1 MYSALDIARYIIWY
15 CEEKQYIVSNLKL
28 QRILYFIQAKFLVEK
43 NTPCFS
49 EKIEAWT
56 FGPVIPEVYQQY
68 KIFGNAHIPCVDVQD
83 DFKISEQDKALID
96 NMIDKCSKF
105 TASQL
110 VEITHR
116 QTPWK
121 KAYRSYQNNEI
132 TQLSIKE
139 FFRNG

>member
-1 MYSALDIARYIIWY
+1 MVLRR
-15 CEEKQYIVSNLKL
+15 KKYIVSNLKL
-28 QRILYFIQAKFLVEK
+28 QKILYFIQAKFLVEK
-43 NTPCFS
+43 NTLCFS

-56 FGPVIPEVYQQY
+56 FGPVIPEVHQQY

-83 DFKISEQDKALID
+83 DFKISEQDKASID
-96 NMIDKCSKF
+96 NMIDKCAKF

-121 KAYRSYQNNEI
+121 KAYKSYQNNEI

-139 FFRNG
+139 FFS

>member
-1 MYSALDIARYIIWY
+1 MYSALDVARYIIWY
-15 CEEKQYIVSNLKL
+15 CEEKKYIVSNLKL
-28 QRILYFIQAKFLVEK
+28 QKILYFIQAKFLVEK
-43 NTPCFS
+43 NTACFS

-56 FGPVIPEVYQQY
+56 FGPVIPDVHQQY

-110 VEITHR
+110 GEITHR

-121 KAYRSYQNNEI
+121 KAYKSYQNNEI
-132 TQLSIKE
+132 TQLSVKE
-139 FFRNG
+139 FFS

>member
-1 MYSALDIARYIIWY
+1 MVLRR
-15 CEEKQYIVSNLKL
+15 KKYIVSNLKL
-28 QRILYFIQAKFLVEK
+28 QKILYFIQAKFLVEK

-56 FGPVIPEVYQQY
+56 FGPVIPEVHQQY

-96 NMIDKCSKF
+96 NMIDKCAKF
-105 TASQL
+105 TSSQL

-121 KAYRSYQNNEI
+121 KRINLIRIMRLHNC
-132 TQLSIKE
+132 LLRN
-139 FFRNG
+139 FFFVTGD

>member
-1 MYSALDIARYIIWY
+1 MVLRR
-15 CEEKQYIVSNLKL
+15 KKYIVSNLKL
-28 QRILYFIQAKFLVEK
+28 QKILYFIQAKFLVEK

-56 FGPVIPEVYQQY
+56 FGPVIPEVHQQY

-83 DFKISEQDKALID
+83 DFKISEQDKVLTD

-121 KAYRSYQNNEI
+121 KRIDLIRIMRLHNC
-132 TQLSIKE
+132 L
-139 FFRNG
+139 FRNFFVTGD

>member
-1 MYSALDIARYIIWY
+1 MVLRR
-15 CEEKQYIVSNLKL
+15 KKYIVSNLKL
-28 QRILYFIQAKFLVEK
+28 QKILYFIQAKFLVEK

-83 DFKISEQDKALID
+83 DFKISEQDKALMD
-96 NMIDKCSKF
+96 NMVDKCSKF

-121 KAYRSYQNNEI
+121 KAYKSYQNNEI
-132 TQLSIKE
+132 TQLSIKGCFSDWVIE
-139 FFRNG
+139 IGI

>member
-1 MYSALDIARYIIWY
+1 M
-15 CEEKQYIVSNLKL
+15 KL
-28 QRILYFIQAKFLVEK
+28 QKILYFIQAKFLVEK

-56 FGPVIPEVYQQY
+56 FGPVIPEVHQQY

-139 FFRNG
+139 FFS

>member
-1 MYSALDIARYIIWY
+1 MVLRR
-15 CEEKQYIVSNLKL
+15 KKYIVSNLKL
-28 QRILYFIQAKFLVEK
+28 QKILYFIQAEFLVEK

-83 DFKISEQDKALID
+83 DFEISEQDKASID
-96 NMIDKCSKF
+96 NMIDECSKF

-110 VEITHR
+110 REITHR

-121 KAYRSYQNNEI
+121 KAYKSYQNNEI

-139 FFRNG
+139 FFS

>member
-1 MYSALDIARYIIWY
+1 MYSALDVARYIIWY
-15 CEEKQYIVSNLKL
+15 CEREKYIVSNLKL
-28 QRILYFIQAKFLVEK
+28 QKILYFIQAKFLVEK

-56 FGPVIPEVYQQY
+56 FGPVIPEVHKQY
-68 KIFGNAHIPCVDVQD
+68 KIFGNAHIPCVNVQD

-96 NMIDKCSKF
+96 NMVDECSKF

-121 KAYRSYQNNEI
+121 KAYKSYQNNEI
-132 TQLSIKE
+132 TQLSIEE
-139 FFRNG
+139 FFS